1 MQQGGC
7 DFRDIHI
14 SGCLESLQW
23 KEGADSSGSET
34 GKQDLDDDF
43 PHDTHSLGSNVQFT
57 VGDRF
62 VGFSVDTVLMAKIF
76 WVYQCIIQFFIF
88 VSEILI
94 LDIFRHIHT
103 SHKKKITFDMTV
115 CSSIRVYQLSSH

>member
-1 MQQGGC
+1 MQQRGC
-7 DFRDIHI
+7 DFRDVHI
-14 SGCLESLQW
+14 SGCLESLHW

-62 VGFSVDTVLMAKIF
+62 VGFSVDIILTAKILC
-76 WVYQCIIQFFIF
+76 VYQCIIQFFIF
-88 VSEILI
+88 NLLNI
-94 LDIFRHIHT
+94 DFRY
-103 SHKKKITFDMTV
+103 F
-115 CSSIRVYQLSSH
+115 

>member
-1 MQQGGC
+1 MQQRGC
-7 DFRDIHI
+7 DFRDVHI

-23 KEGADSSGSET
+23 KEGADSSGSDT

-62 VGFSVDTVLMAKIF
+62 VGFSVDIVLTAKILRF
-76 WVYQCIIQFFIF
+76 YQCIIQFLF
-88 VSEILI
+88 LI
-94 LDIFRHIHT
+94 
-103 SHKKKITFDMTV
+103 S
-115 CSSIRVYQLSSH
+115 